1 MYSALRAID
10 SLKVLLAPFVPFS
23 AERVHRALGYEHPLF
38 GAQHLVTYVERE
50 RTHEALVYDATQATG
65 HWAPSAL
72 TPGQRLEPPKLL
84 YKKLEE
90 TAVGVELHA

>member
-10 SLKVLLAPFVPFS
+10 SLQVLLASFVPFS
-23 AERVHRALGYEHPLF
+23 AERLHHALGYEYPLF
-38 GAQHLVTYVERE
+38 GTHHLVTYAERE
-50 RTHEALVYDATQATG
+50 RTHEALVYDATRAMG

-72 TPGQRLEPPKLL
+72 TPGQRLEPPKPL

-90 TAVGVELHA
+90 TVVGIE